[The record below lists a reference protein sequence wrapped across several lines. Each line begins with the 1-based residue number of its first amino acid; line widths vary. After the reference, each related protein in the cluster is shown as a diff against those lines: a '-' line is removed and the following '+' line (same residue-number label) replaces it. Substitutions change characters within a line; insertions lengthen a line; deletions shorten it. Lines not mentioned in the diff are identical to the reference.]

1 MLSMQHIMCDVL
13 ASDDASKRK
22 NIASLVYPDAIRG
35 YGIPRQVSHFEED
48 ATGKDVSYWSFP
60 ANMKTLGQEDIKS
73 HSFKNGHLANDIKT
87 CAIGER
93 SDIKTFY
100 ERNKHLPEKMFNGI
114 EAHMKQDIVFDDFIR
129 DKFDCSDK
137 YNDKFVVDGKKL
149 DGKEFRKV
157 IGDVEQRGIYV
168 LAHEIYEKTGET
180 INQEWFEKNVYPV
193 LQEEYSQDLADKTF
207 SFMKIDEHVN
217 ELITQHDWSELDK
230 PLHGLKYE
238 DFRALYDDV
247 SNYMNGTDYDKLPS
261 KVASRQLK
269 RQEAAADLVH
279 DESEG
284 VENDMDMQL

>member
-1 MLSMQHIMCDVL
+1 MLSMQHIMCDIL
-13 ASDDASKRK
+13 ASENVSKRK
-22 NIASLVYPDAIRG
+22 NIAALVYPDAIRG

-60 ANMKTLGQEDIKS
+60 SNMKTLGQEDIKQ

-137 YNDKFVVDGKKL
+137 YNDKFVVDGKTL

-180 INQEWFEKNVYPV
+180 INQEWFEKNVHSV
-193 LQEEYSQDLADKTF
+193 LQEEYPQDLADKTF

-217 ELITQHDWSELDK
+217 ELITQHDWSELEE

-247 SNYMNGTDYDKLPS
+247 SSYMNGTDYDKLPS